1 VAAPHDA
8 DGLGVD
14 LFFHAESRGAY
25 AVLRRR
31 STLGIT
37 IGFGSVIV
45 RSGTT

>member
-1 VAAPHDA
+1 LEAAVVSKRSPVTVADK
-8 DGLGVD
+8 
-14 LFFHAESRGAY
+14 RY

-37 IGFGSVIV
+37 IGSGSVIV